1 MRVTKEDILKIK
13 AGETKCFLVP
23 NALAS
28 NSATSMV
35 DYVKKC
41 YLPDG
46 VSNYKTKTEKVD
58 GGQYLV
64 YITAIPCELSKVE

>member
-1 MRVTKEDILKIK
+1 
-13 AGETKCFLVP
+13 
-23 NALAS
+23 
-28 NSATSMV
+28 MV